1 MYKKSQLTHL
11 FMHHLHQE
19 LQPIKG
25 RNVILW
31 TCECEHEQVNPN
43 ESFQEYHVDVDGIF
57 FGTWDG
63 IFCDVEKYSTMWQWM
78 NDILGW

>member
-1 MYKKSQLTHL
+1 
-11 FMHHLHQE
+11 
-19 LQPIKG
+19 
-25 RNVILW
+25 
-31 TCECEHEQVNPN
+31 VNPN

-78 NDILGW
+78 NDILG